1 MRLAR
6 VVGNV
11 VSTIKDKGFAGQKLM
26 IVDYLDEDGK
36 LTGNQAIAFDVADAG
51 IGDTVIVNVDGGAA
65 ANNYLLQ
72 TQADISNAPVE
83 RPCSVETTALGA
95 AYLAGLAVGFWS
107 GPEELTKNRAIDK
120 LFVPDIPEAERRKR
134 LRGWHKAVRCAYNW
148 ARDDDEEA

>member
-36 LTGNQAIAFDVADAG
+36 LTDNQAIAVDVADAG

-65 ANNYLLQ
+65 AMFLGRQ
-72 TQADISNAPVE
+72 CIAD
-83 RPCSVETTALGA
+83 
-95 AYLAGLAVGFWS
+95 
-107 GPEELTKNRAIDK
+107 LTICGVIDH
-120 LFVPDIPEAERRKR
+120 LTYEGEIREY
-134 LRGWHKAVRCAYNW
+134 H
-148 ARDDDEEA
+148 